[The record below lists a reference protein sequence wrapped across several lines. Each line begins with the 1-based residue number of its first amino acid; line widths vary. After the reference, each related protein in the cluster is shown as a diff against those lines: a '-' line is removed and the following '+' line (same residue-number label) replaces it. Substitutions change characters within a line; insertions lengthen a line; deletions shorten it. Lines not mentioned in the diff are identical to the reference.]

1 MKNIEG
7 TYFDSVF
14 HTENMRQMTLGQYI
28 DKVRSHEFASQI
40 TRLREL
46 MKAGK
51 KQEAVEY
58 KKKLPLFVVGG
69 VMKGGRRLEHL
80 LHYSQC
86 LCIDIDNSPVSPEE
100 IRRIAEKLSYVKA
113 GHVSPSGTG
122 YKLFVTVD
130 SSLAQHAQAF
140 ETVRCRLEK
149 EIPGIQVDISGKD
162 ANRGC
167 FVSHDPLAFMKE
179 ETECLKISTAEA
191 ESVEKNKLKK
201 SALELYISKFERNN
215 AFLDGQRHLFIVKLA
230 AQLNHAGFPLD
241 EVVEECRRRYSSTDF
256 SIGEIEKTVRDIYTR
271 YRTSHATQPYA
282 PKEERDSEKSSKSS
296 KNSYSIS
303 EKNTPSDEEDEEAD
317 IELNESLL
325 PHFSKAIYDQLPDI
339 LSDTLKPA
347 KSQDERDIM
356 LLAGMVLFSSVMNNV
371 SGSLGRHEHFP
382 CFYAAVIGPSGS
394 GKGCVAAMHKMV
406 EPWQQH
412 VYEESRRQVKE
423 YEKRKREY
431 DLYIQNWK
439 QSSRKNP
446 KLPLDLPDEPEV
458 VKQKNLNIFGY
469 ITLARFLELL
479 QDNDP
484 YISCLFET
492 EMEALIQTMGQDFG
506 GYGYLLNQAAHHE
519 RAGSDSKMSGPYLVG
534 TPKLALFVTGTDG
547 MFKQLVPSTEN
558 GTFSR
563 LMIYK
568 LIGNS
573 AYRKLT
579 SEDDT
584 RTAADYFGSLGKR
597 VLDIALHLEQ
607 SPTWVKFTD
616 AQRKR
621 IDRFFEREYNQ
632 VRAFDNEDLSS
643 SVLRNRLAV
652 FRIASTLTGLR
663 KGERHSWETNCTI
676 EDRDVDIALEM
687 AKVCLKHSYVVSTTL
702 QRPQKKARYKFPY
715 NQQKFFADLPEKFK
729 WGELIEEARVRK
741 IAKTSLFRM
750 VKKCES
756 IGLLVSLGAGYY
768 QKTEEGKT
776 IVAPEIP

>member
-191 ESVEKNKLKK
+191 ESVGKNKLKK

-325 PHFSKAIYDQLPDI
+325 PPLQQGHLRPTSGHPFGHVEAGE
-339 LSDTLKPA
+339 KPRRTGHYA
-347 KSQDERDIM
+347 TGWNGSIQQRDEQRQR
-356 LLAGMVLFSSVMNNV
+356 LF
-371 SGSLGRHEHFP
+371 
-382 CFYAAVIGPSGS
+382 
-394 GKGCVAAMHKMV
+394 GKT
-406 EPWQQH
+406 
-412 VYEESRRQVKE
+412 RT
-423 YEKRKREY
+423 
-431 DLYIQNWK
+431 
-439 QSSRKNP
+439 
-446 KLPLDLPDEPEV
+446 LPLLLCRRHRTLRKWERMCRSHAQD
-458 VKQKNLNIFGY
+458 GG
-469 ITLARFLELL
+469 TLA
-479 QDNDP
+479 
-484 YISCLFET
+484 
-492 EMEALIQTMGQDFG
+492 
-506 GYGYLLNQAAHHE
+506 AA
-519 RAGSDSKMSGPYLVG
+519 RLRR
-534 TPKLALFVTGTDG
+534 
-547 MFKQLVPSTEN
+547 VPS
-558 GTFSR
+558 
-563 LMIYK
+563 
-568 LIGNS
+568 
-573 AYRKLT
+573 
-579 SEDDT
+579 
-584 RTAADYFGSLGKR
+584 
-597 VLDIALHLEQ
+597 
-607 SPTWVKFTD
+607 
-616 AQRKR
+616 
-621 IDRFFEREYNQ
+621 
-632 VRAFDNEDLSS
+632 
-643 SVLRNRLAV
+643 
-652 FRIASTLTGLR
+652 
-663 KGERHSWETNCTI
+663 
-676 EDRDVDIALEM
+676 
-687 AKVCLKHSYVVSTTL
+687 
-702 QRPQKKARYKFPY
+702 
-715 NQQKFFADLPEKFK
+715 
-729 WGELIEEARVRK
+729 
-741 IAKTSLFRM
+741 
-750 VKKCES
+750 
-756 IGLLVSLGAGYY
+756 AG
-768 QKTEEGKT
+768 QG
-776 IVAPEIP
+776 V